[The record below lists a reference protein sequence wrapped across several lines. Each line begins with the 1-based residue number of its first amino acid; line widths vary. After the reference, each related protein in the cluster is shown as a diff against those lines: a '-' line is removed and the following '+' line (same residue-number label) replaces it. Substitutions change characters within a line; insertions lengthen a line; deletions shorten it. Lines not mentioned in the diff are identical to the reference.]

1 MAKRMSAKTARN
13 SFSDLLGI
21 VYYSKEAVIVE
32 KRGRPVAA
40 VISMEDY
47 AQLLDAREERLKVFD
62 EIRAMNQDVAPEE
75 AQEDADREIAALRS
89 ETSIRS
95 GKD

>member
-62 EIRAMNQDVAPEE
+62 RLADANHLDGD
-75 AQEDADREIAALRS
+75 AQLLLNRDHDA
-89 ETSIRS
+89 TSGGPIQFAEH
-95 GKD
+95 